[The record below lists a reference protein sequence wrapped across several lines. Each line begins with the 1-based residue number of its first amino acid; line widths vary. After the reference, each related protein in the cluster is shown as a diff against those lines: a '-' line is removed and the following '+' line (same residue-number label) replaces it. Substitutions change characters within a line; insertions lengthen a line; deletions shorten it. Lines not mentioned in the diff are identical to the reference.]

1 MNFQTEFVVVE
12 KSDGGIKMMRAAAE
26 LTPVEDGLNDD
37 GLYGAGFRSRIA
49 AWRWSLPNPG
59 GKLSR
64 GEERKLAEKEVFI
77 GFFPIFSATISDRM
91 DHDGD
96 FMSQL

>member
-1 MNFQTEFVVVE
+1 
-12 KSDGGIKMMRAAAE
+12 MMRTAAE

-49 AWRWSLPNPG
+49 VKRWWSLPNPG